1 MLVAKFPGST
11 YATEATNA
19 GPRKGRSARR
29 PRVWPL
35 SAFSAARSTRSSPG
49 RAATAACTLS
59 ALTALTGGFSITLR
73 GAVSGKALTPL
84 DEHGPG
90 QPEWNTESLA
100 LDADL
105 DRTLVFARRQHL
117 DVRAGKKT
125 AAVELAQLGGI
136 VVRDALDDHL
146 LARAAL
152 MQRALARRPHLAGD
166 ARDGVAVRVELRAAE
181 QLEDSLLHPLR
192 DHMLEALRLL
202 VNLVPAVAEHPDEEH
217 LQEPVVPDQL
227 EGHLPALARQL
238 LTAVPVVLDQALCLQ
253 PRDHLA
259 DGRRGDAE
267 TLGQLAGGDGAAV
280 PMEVVQ
286 RLEVVLLGLG
296 EGAAPG
302 DFDHGAA
309 LGRPNYWLGYTYHK
323 V

>member
-117 DVRAGKKT
+117 
-125 AAVELAQLGGI
+125 
-136 VVRDALDDHL
+136 
-146 LARAAL
+146 
-152 MQRALARRPHLAGD
+152 AGD

-267 TLGQLAGGDGAAV
+267 TLGQLAGGYGAAV

-302 DFDHGAA
+302 DFDHG
-309 LGRPNYWLGYTYHK
+309 RP
-323 V
+323 

>member
-1 MLVAKFPGST
+1 MLVAKLPGST

-19 GPRKGRSARR
+19 GPRKGRRARR

-90 QPEWNTESLA
+90 QPERNTESLA

-192 DHMLEALRLL
+192 DHMLE
-202 VNLVPAVAEHPDEEH
+202 
-217 LQEPVVPDQL
+217 
-227 EGHLPALARQL
+227 GHLPALARQL

-259 DGRRGDAE
+259 DGRRGDAK
-267 TLGQLAGGDGAAV
+267 TLGQLAGGYGAAV
-280 PMEVVQ
+280 PLEVVQ

-302 DFDHGAA
+302 DFDHG
-309 LGRPNYWLGYTYHK
+309 RP
-323 V
+323 